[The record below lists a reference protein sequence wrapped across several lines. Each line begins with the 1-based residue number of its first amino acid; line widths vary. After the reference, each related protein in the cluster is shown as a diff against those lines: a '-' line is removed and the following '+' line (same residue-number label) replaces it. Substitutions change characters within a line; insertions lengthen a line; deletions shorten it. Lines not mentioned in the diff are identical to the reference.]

1 MSDFSIIG
9 NRTAMIDAAAKTTGA
24 GKYTD
29 DLSVP
34 GMLVGKILHSPY
46 PHARIRRID
55 TSRAEKCEG
64 VVAVVV
70 GQDAPNPYGI
80 LPVGHDEYA
89 LALDKVRYVGDNV
102 ACVVAVSESIAE
114 TALELIDVEY
124 EVLPAYFDPEESMKA
139 VTDLIHDSKPGNLEK
154 DYHHVFGDP
163 DQGFAG
169 ADQIAEAR
177 FIANEVTHAAMEPH
191 STLASF
197 EIDPHTGKPGRLTV
211 WSSTQVPYYL
221 QHKLSLVL
229 EMPMAQIRVIK
240 PLVGGGF
247 GGKSEVIPLE
257 IIAAIAA
264 RKAQAAVK
272 ITYTREEV
280 FWAHR
285 GRPRTIID
293 LKTGVKKD
301 GRITAV
307 KARVVQDGGAYCSY
321 GVVTILYSGALLG
334 ALYDIPNIQY
344 DGYRVLTNK
353 PACGAM
359 RGHGTVNVRFAFES
373 QLDELA
379 LAIGMDPAEIRQR
392 NLLQPP
398 CITVNGLRVQSY
410 GLPECIEKTVDRS
423 GWKQRKGK
431 LPRGRGLGI
440 ACSHYVSGAA
450 NSIIR
455 SDMPHST
462 VNIKIDRDGGVV
474 VYTGASEIGQGSD
487 TMTAQIAAEVLGCSL
502 PRVRVIAADTDLTPI
517 DIGSYSSRVTF
528 MAGNATL
535 RAASEVKRLIAAAAA
550 KKMGCAAEDLI
561 FRNDQV
567 LRKNA
572 AASVGELADKSVR
585 TTQDE
590 ASVSG
595 RVEGQILRGSLQ
607 QKRKEEGPKEKM
619 SFEEAVVAAIDFHGG
634 LTGTGSYAPPQE
646 ARGGKHKGA
655 GVGPSPAYS
664 YSAQVA
670 EVSVDEETGEVVVHK
685 VWAAHDCG
693 RALNP
698 VSVEG
703 QIIGSVWMGM
713 GQALTEEMVWKDGM
727 LMNPG
732 LLEYRSPSSVESPEV
747 EPIIVESVDPEGPFG
762 AKECSEGSLA
772 ATIPAIANAIYDAV
786 GVRLRES
793 PFTPERVLSALRAK
807 RNARALNLTKVLT
820 RLLRHASANTAD
832 RCASKVRARNATRSI
847 HRGEKCRPP
856 RAVPIEPYKV
866 QTAPAQNCRR
876 RNRVSRGTFDA
887 CRAWQLARAGSNSHP
902 NHCRRHRFNSI
913 DAAETIRAGARSRSA
928 RNRSAARHPAAA
940 RRRRRNR
947 GPHHAPRHRAL
958 RLSAP
963 ALCGP
968 HRSSGDRG
976 IARTAEHGHHR
987 R

>member
-1 MSDFSIIG
+1 MPNDHRPTASDFSIIG
-9 NRTAMIDAAAKTTGA
+9 KPIAMVDAAGKTTGS

-34 GMLVGKILHSPY
+34 GMLYGKILHSPH
-46 PHARIRRID
+46 PHARIKSID
-55 TSRAEKCEG
+55 TTRACQLDG
-64 VVAVVV
+64 VIAVVT
-70 GQDAPNPYGI
+70 GKDAPNPFGI
-80 LPVGHDEYA
+80 LPVGHDEHA

-102 ACVVAVSESIAE
+102 ACVAAVSEAIAE
-114 TALELIDVEY
+114 QALELIDVDY
-124 EVLPAYFDPEESMKA
+124 ELLPAYFDPEDSMKA
-139 VTDLIHDSKPGNLEK
+139 EKDLIHDNKRHNLEK

-163 DQGFAG
+163 DQAFAE
-169 ADQIAEAR
+169 ADYIAEGR
-177 FIANEVTHAAMEPH
+177 FLANEVTHAAMEPH

-197 EIDPHTGKPGRLTV
+197 ELDPYTGNLGRLTV

-229 EMPMAQIRVIK
+229 EMPMQQIRVIK

-247 GGKSEVIPLE
+247 GGKSEVIPIE
-257 IIAAIAA
+257 IIAGIAA
-264 RKAQAAVK
+264 RAARKPVK

-285 GRPRTIID
+285 GRPRTIVD
-293 LKTGVKKD
+293 LKTAVKND

-307 KARVVQDGGAYCSY
+307 KARVVQDGGGYCSY

-373 QLDELA
+373 QLDEIAGKLE
-379 LAIGMDPAEIRQR
+379 IDPAEIRRR
-392 NLLQPP
+392 NLLKPP
-398 CITVNGLRVQSY
+398 CITINGLRVQSY
-410 GLPECIEKTVDRS
+410 GLPECIDQVVTRS
-423 GWKQRKGK
+423 RWNERKGK
-431 LPRGRGLGI
+431 LPKSRGLGI

-474 VYTGASEIGQGSD
+474 VYTGASDIGQGSD
-487 TMTAQIAAEVLGCSL
+487 TMVAQVAAETLGCTL
-502 PRVRVIAADTDLTPI
+502 ARVRVIAADTDLTPI

-528 MAGNATL
+528 MNGNATL
-535 RAASEVKRLIAAAAA
+535 RAAEAVKKQIAAAAA
-550 KKMGCAAEDLI
+550 KKMKCAPEEVVFRDDRVDRKGSCGDGSLTRPGEAEPRSATD
-561 FRNDQV
+561 
-567 LRKNA
+567 
-572 AASVGELADKSVR
+572 SVPTVA
-585 TTQDE
+585 
-590 ASVSG
+590 G

-607 QKRKEEGPKEKM
+607 QKREDEGPKDFL
-619 SFEEAVVAAIDFHGG
+619 SFEEAVVAAIDFHGA
-634 LTGTGSYAPPQE
+634 LSGTGSYAPPPE
-646 ARGGKHKGA
+646 ARGGKHKGG

-670 EVSVDEETGEVVVHK
+670 EVTVDEDTGEVTVHK

-703 QIIGSVWMGM
+703 QVIGSVWMGM
-713 GQALTEEMVWKDGM
+713 GQALTEEMIWKDGL

-732 LLEYRSPSSVESPEV
+732 LLEYRSPSAAESPEI
-747 EPIIVESVDPEGPFG
+747 EPIIVESIDPEGPFG
-762 AKECSEGSLA
+762 AKEASEGSLA

-786 GVRLRES
+786 GIRLHES

-807 RNARALNLTKVLT
+807 KRAKVLNLTEGV
-820 RLLRHASANTAD
+820 D
-832 RCASKVRARNATRSI
+832 
-847 HRGEKCRPP
+847 P
-856 RAVPIEPYKV
+856 
-866 QTAPAQNCRR
+866 TAP
-876 RNRVSRGTFDA
+876 T
-887 CRAWQLARAGSNSHP
+887 
-902 NHCRRHRFNSI
+902 RF
-913 DAAETIRAGARSRSA
+913 R
-928 RNRSAARHPAAA
+928 
-940 RRRRRNR
+940 
-947 GPHHAPRHRAL
+947 
-958 RLSAP
+958 
-963 ALCGP
+963 
-968 HRSSGDRG
+968 
-976 IARTAEHGHHR
+976 EHGGSTCFKGKGPERHEFDPAR
-987 R
+987 QPAQPGGAD

>member
-1 MSDFSIIG
+1 MNDFSIIG
-9 NRTAMIDAAAKTTGA
+9 KPTAMVDAAEKTTGS

-29 DLSVP
+29 DLSLP
-34 GMLVGKILHSPY
+34 GMLYGKILHSPY
-46 PHARIRRID
+46 PHARIKKID
-55 TSRAEKCEG
+55 TSRAEKLDG
-64 VVAVVV
+64 VVAVVT
-70 GQDAPNPYGI
+70 GKDAPTPFGI
-80 LPVGHDEYA
+80 LPVGHDEHA

-102 ACVVAVSESIAE
+102 ACVAAISEAIAE
-114 TALELIDVEY
+114 KALELIDVEY
-124 EVLPAYFDPEESMKA
+124 EVLPAYFDPEQSMKA
-139 VTDLIHDSKPGNLEK
+139 ETDLIHDNKPHNLEK

-163 DQGFAG
+163 DQALSE
-169 ADQIAEAR
+169 ADCVLEGR

-197 EIDPHTGKPGRLTV
+197 EIDPHTGNPGRLII

-247 GGKSEVIPLE
+247 GGKSEVIPIEL
-257 IIAAIAA
+257 IAAIAA
-264 RKAQAAVK
+264 RAAKAPVK

-280 FWAHR
+280 FLAHR
-285 GRPRTIID
+285 GRPRTIVD

-301 GRITAV
+301 GSIVAV
-307 KARVVQDGGAYCSY
+307 KARVIQDGGAYCSY

-334 ALYDIPNIQY
+334 ALYDIPNISY

-379 LAIGMDPAEIRQR
+379 AKIGMDPAEIRRR

-410 GLPECIEKTVDRS
+410 GLPECIDKVIDASRWSER
-423 GWKQRKGK
+423 RGK
-431 LPRGRGLGI
+431 LQKGRGLGV

-474 VYTGASEIGQGSD
+474 VYTGASDIGQGSD
-487 TMTAQIAAEVLGCSL
+487 TMVAQIAAETLGCSL
-502 PRVRVIAADTDLTPI
+502 GRIRVVAADTDLTPI

-528 MAGNATL
+528 MNGNATL
-535 RAASEVKRLIAAAAA
+535 RAAQDVKKQIASAAAR
-550 KKMGCAAEDLI
+550 KMNCTPEDLI
-561 FRNDQV
+561 FRDDKVVPRSDSVPVVQS
-567 LRKNA
+567 A
-572 AASVGELADKSVR
+572 APSA
-585 TTQDE
+585 T
-590 ASVSG
+590 VSG

-607 QKRKEEGPKEKM
+607 QKRKDEGPKDRM
-619 SFEEAVVAAIDFHGG
+619 SFEEAVVAAIDFHGA
-634 LTGTGSYAPPQE
+634 LSGTGSYAPPQD

-670 EVSVDEETGEVVVHK
+670 EVSVDEDTGEVTVHK
-685 VWAAHDCG
+685 VWASHDCG

-713 GQALTEEMVWKDGM
+713 GQALQEEMVWKDGM

-732 LLEYRSPSSVESPEV
+732 LLEYRSPSSTESPEI
-747 EPIIVESVDPEGPFG
+747 EPFIVESIDPEGPFG
-762 AKECSEGSLA
+762 AKEASEGSLA
-772 ATIPAIANAIYDAV
+772 ATIPAISNAIYDAV
-786 GVRLRES
+786 GIRLHES
-793 PFTPERVLSALRAK
+793 PFTPERVLAALRAK
-807 RNARALNLTKVLT
+807 KRAKAINLTEGV
-820 RLLRHASANTAD
+820 D
-832 RCASKVRARNATRSI
+832 
-847 HRGEKCRPP
+847 P
-856 RAVPIEPYKV
+856 
-866 QTAPAQNCRR
+866 TAPT
-876 RNRVSRGTFDA
+876 TF
-887 CRAWQLARAGSNSHP
+887 REHGGSLWFKGKGP
-902 NHCRRHRFNSI
+902 
-913 DAAETIRAGARSRSA
+913 D
-928 RNRSAARHPAAA
+928 RHPLDPSRREVPAAGGA
-940 RRRRRNR
+940 
-947 GPHHAPRHRAL
+947 
-958 RLSAP
+958 
-963 ALCGP
+963 
-968 HRSSGDRG
+968 D
-976 IARTAEHGHHR
+976 
-987 R
+987 

>member
-1 MSDFSIIG
+1 MSSDFSIIG
-9 NRTAMIDAAAKTTGA
+9 KPIAMVDAAGKTTGS
-24 GKYTD
+24 GKYAD
-29 DLSVP
+29 DLSAP
-34 GMLVGKILHSPY
+34 GMLIGKILHSPY
-46 PHARIRRID
+46 PHARIKSID
-55 TSRAEKCEG
+55 TTRAEKLEG
-64 VVAVVV
+64 VIAVAT
-70 GQDAPNPYGI
+70 GKDAPNPYGI
-80 LPVGHDEYA
+80 LPVGHDEHA
-89 LALDKVRYVGDNV
+89 LATDKVRYVGDNV
-102 ACVVAVSESIAE
+102 ACVAAIDEATAE
-114 TALELIDVEY
+114 KALELIDVEY
-124 EVLPAYFDPEESMKA
+124 EVLPAYFDPEDSMKA
-139 VTDLIHDSKPGNLEK
+139 ETDLIHDNKPHNIEK

-163 DQGFAG
+163 EKGFAE

-191 STLASF
+191 CTLAAF
-197 EIDPHTGKPGRLTV
+197 EIDPQTGNPGRLIV
-211 WSSTQVPYYL
+211 QSSTQVPYYL

-229 EMPMAQIRVIK
+229 EMPMSQIRVIK

-257 IIAAIAA
+257 IIAAVAA
-264 RKAQAAVK
+264 RKAKAPVK

-285 GRPRTIID
+285 GRPRTIVD
-293 LKTGVKKD
+293 LKTGIKKD

-307 KARVVQDGGAYCSY
+307 KARVVQDGGGYCSY

-353 PACGAM
+353 PVCGAM

-379 LAIGMDPAEIRQR
+379 AKIGMDPAEVREI
-392 NLLQPP
+392 NLLTPP

-410 GLPECIEKTVDRS
+410 GLPECIEKVVDRS
-423 GWKQRKGK
+423 GWKERKGK
-431 LPRGRGLGI
+431 LPKGRGLGI

-474 VYTGASEIGQGSD
+474 VYTGASDIGQGSD
-487 TMTAQIAAEVLGCSL
+487 TMVAQIAAETLGCSL
-502 PRVRVIAADTDLTPI
+502 GRVKVVAADTDLTPI

-528 MAGNATL
+528 MNGNATL
-535 RAASEVKRLIAAAAA
+535 KAAQDVKKQIASAAAR
-550 KKMGCAAEDLI
+550 KMDCPPEELV
-561 FRNDQV
+561 FRNDRV
-567 LRKNA
+567 NRNGSCGDGRLARPGGAELRSDSA
-572 AASVGELADKSVR
+572 
-585 TTQDE
+585 QP
-590 ASVSG
+590 SVSG

-607 QKRKEEGPKEKM
+607 QKRKDEGPKDSL
-619 SFEEAVVAAIDFHGG
+619 SFEEAVVAAIDFHGA
-634 LTGTGSYAPPQE
+634 LSGTGSYAPPLE

-670 EVSVDEETGEVVVHK
+670 EVSVDEETGEVTVHK
-685 VWAAHDCG
+685 VWASHDCG

-727 LMNPG
+727 LMNAG

-747 EPIIVESVDPEGPFG
+747 EAIIVESIDPEGPFG

-786 GVRLRES
+786 GVRLHES
-793 PFTPERVLSALRAK
+793 PFTPERVLAA
-807 RNARALNLTKVLT
+807 
-820 RLLRHASANTAD
+820 
-832 RCASKVRARNATRSI
+832 VRARKNAKPINLTEGVDPTSPARFREHGGSLWY
-847 HRGEKCRPP
+847 RGKGPERHPHDP
-856 RAVPIEPYKV
+856 S
-866 QTAPAQNCRR
+866 RR
-876 RNRVSRGTFDA
+876 EA
-887 CRAWQLARAGSNSHP
+887 
-902 NHCRRHRFNSI
+902 
-913 DAAETIRAGARSRSA
+913 
-928 RNRSAARHPAAA
+928 PAAA
-940 RRRRRNR
+940 
-947 GPHHAPRHRAL
+947 G
-958 RLSAP
+958 
-963 ALCGP
+963 
-968 HRSSGDRG
+968 GDD
-976 IARTAEHGHHR
+976 
-987 R
+987 

>member
-1 MSDFSIIG
+1 MNSKFSIIG
-9 NRTAMIDAAAKTTGA
+9 KPTAMVDAAEKTTGS

-46 PHARIRRID
+46 PHARIKAID
-55 TSRAEKCEG
+55 TNKAEKLDG
-64 VVAVVV
+64 VVAVAV
-70 GQDAPNPYGI
+70 GQDAPKTYGI
-80 LPVGHDEYA
+80 LPVGHDEYP

-102 ACVVAVSESIAE
+102 ACVVATSEAIAE
-114 TALELIDVEY
+114 RALELIDVDY
-124 EVLPAYFDPEESMKA
+124 EVLPGYFDPEESMKA
-139 VTDLIHDSKPGNLEK
+139 KSDLIHDHKLNNIEK

-163 DQGFAG
+163 ERGLAE
-169 ADQIAEAR
+169 ADQVAEAR
-177 FIANEVTHAAMEPH
+177 FISNEVTHAAMEPH

-229 EMPMAQIRVIK
+229 EMPMQQIRVIK

-264 RKAQAAVK
+264 RKAKAPVK

-334 ALYDIPNIQY
+334 ALYDIPNIQF

-379 LAIGMDPAEIRQR
+379 SAIGMDPAEIRRR
-392 NLLQPP
+392 NLLHSP

-410 GLPECIEKTVDRS
+410 GLPECIEKTVERS
-423 GWKQRKGK
+423 GWKERKGK
-431 LPRGRGLGI
+431 LAKGRGLGI

-487 TMTAQIAAEVLGCSL
+487 TMTAQIAAETLGCSL
-502 PRVRVIAADTDLTPI
+502 SRIRVVAADTDLTPI

-535 RAASEVKRLIAAAAA
+535 RAAGEVKKLIAAAAA
-550 KKMGCAAEDLI
+550 KTMACDPADVVFRDDLLTQTVCVGTDAVVRPAE
-561 FRNDQV
+561 QGS
-567 LRKNA
+567 A
-572 AASVGELADKSVR
+572 
-585 TTQDE
+585 

-607 QKRKEEGPKEKM
+607 QKRKEEGPKE
-619 SFEEAVVAAIDFHGG
+619 STTFEEAVVTAIDFHGA
-634 LTGTGSYAPPQE
+634 LTGTGSYAPPAE

-670 EVSVDEETGEVVVHK
+670 EVSVDEETGEVTVHK

-786 GVRLRES
+786 GVRLHES
-793 PFTPERVLSALRAK
+793 PFTPERVLAALRAK
-807 RNARALNLTKVLT
+807 KLAKTLNLTEGI
-820 RLLRHASANTAD
+820 D
-832 RCASKVRARNATRSI
+832 
-847 HRGEKCRPP
+847 P
-856 RAVPIEPYKV
+856 
-866 QTAPAQNCRR
+866 TAP
-876 RNRVSRGTFDA
+876 SRFREHG
-887 CRAWQLARAGSNSHP
+887 GSLWFKGKGP
-902 NHCRRHRFNSI
+902 
-913 DAAETIRAGARSRSA
+913 E
-928 RNRSAARHPAAA
+928 RHPLDPSRQAD
-940 RRRRRNR
+940 
-947 GPHHAPRHRAL
+947 
-958 RLSAP
+958 AP
-963 ALCGP
+963 AG
-968 HRSSGDRG
+968 GAD
-976 IARTAEHGHHR
+976 
-987 R
+987 

>member
-9 NRTAMIDAAAKTTGA
+9 KPIPMVDAAGKTTGA

-34 GMLVGKILHSPY
+34 GMLIGKILHSPH
-46 PHARIRRID
+46 PHARIKRID
-55 TSRAEKCEG
+55 TSRAEKLDG

-70 GQDAPNPYGI
+70 GTDAPNPYGI
-80 LPVGHDEYA
+80 LPVGHDEHA
-89 LALDKVRYVGDNV
+89 LAIDKVRYVGDNV
-102 ACVVAVSESIAE
+102 ACVAAE
-114 TALELIDVEY
+114 DEATGECALDLIDVEY
-124 EVLPAYFDPEESMKA
+124 ELLPAYFDPEESMRA
-139 VTDLIHDSKPGNLEK
+139 EHDFIHENKPHNLEK

-163 DQGFAG
+163 VQGFAH
-169 ADQIAEAR
+169 ADCVLEAR
-177 FIANEVTHAAMEPH
+177 YLANEVTHAAMEPH

-197 EIDPHTGKPGRLTV
+197 ELDSQTGNLGRLTV

-229 EMPMAQIRVIK
+229 DMPMSQIRVIK

-257 IIAAIAA
+257 IIAAAAA
-264 RKAQAAVK
+264 RKAKRPVK

-293 LKTGVKKD
+293 LKTGAKKD
-301 GRITAV
+301 GSITAV

-373 QLDELA
+373 QLDEIATKLN
-379 LAIGMDPAEIRQR
+379 IDPAEIRRR

-398 CITVNGLRVQSY
+398 CVTVNGLRVQSY
-410 GLPECIEKTVDRS
+410 GLPECIDKVVERS
-423 GWKQRKGK
+423 GWNVRKGK
-431 LPRGRGLGI
+431 FSKGRGLGI

-487 TMTAQIAAEVLGCSL
+487 TMTAQVAAEVLGCSL
-502 PRVRVIAADTDLTPI
+502 SRVKVVAADTDLTPI

-535 RAASEVKRLIAAAAA
+535 RAAQEVKKQIASAAA
-550 KKMGCAAEDLI
+550 KKMRCNPEELD
-561 FRNDQV
+561 FRNDV
-567 LRKNA
+567 ISRN
-572 AASVGELADKSVR
+572 G
-585 TTQDE
+585 E
-590 ASVSG
+590 ASQNPRPVAESARRVGHPDERVGPGALAHPAEHSSATVSG

-607 QKRKEEGPKEKM
+607 QKRKEDAAPKTSM
-619 SFEEAVVAAIDFHGG
+619 SFEEAVVAAIDFHGA
-634 LTGTGSYAPPQE
+634 LTGTGSYAPPPE
-646 ARGGKHKGA
+646 ARGGKHKGG

-670 EVSVDEETGEVVVHK
+670 EVSVDEETGEVTVHK

-698 VSVEG
+698 VAVEG
-703 QIIGSVWMGM
+703 QVIGSVWMGM
-713 GQALTEEMVWKDGM
+713 GQALTEEMIWKDGL

-732 LLEYRSPSSVESPEV
+732 LLEYRSPSSIESPDVEAILVES
-747 EPIIVESVDPEGPFG
+747 IDPEGPFG
-762 AKECSEGSLA
+762 AKECSEGALA
-772 ATIPAIANAIYDAV
+772 ATPPAIANAIYDAV
-786 GVRLRES
+786 GIRLHEC
-793 PFTPERVLSALRAK
+793 PFTPERVLAALRAK
-807 RNARALNLTKVLT
+807 KNAKPLNLTEGVDPT
-820 RLLRHASANTAD
+820 DPVRLR
-832 RCASKVRARNATRSI
+832 
-847 HRGEKCRPP
+847 
-856 RAVPIEPYKV
+856 
-866 QTAPAQNCRR
+866 
-876 RNRVSRGTFDA
+876 
-887 CRAWQLARAGSNSHP
+887 
-902 NHCRRHRFNSI
+902 
-913 DAAETIRAGARSRSA
+913 
-928 RNRSAARHPAAA
+928 
-940 RRRRRNR
+940 
-947 GPHHAPRHRAL
+947 
-958 RLSAP
+958 
-963 ALCGP
+963 
-968 HRSSGDRG
+968 
-976 IARTAEHGHHR
+976 EHGGALWFKGKGPERHELDPAR
-987 R
+987 LRS

>member
-1 MSDFSIIG
+1 MSGDFSIIG
-9 NRTAMIDAAAKTTGA
+9 RPTAMIDAAEKTTGV

-34 GMLVGKILHSPY
+34 GMLTGKILHSPY
-46 PHARIRRID
+46 PHALIKSID
-55 TSRAEKCEG
+55 TSRAENCDG

-70 GQDAPNPYGI
+70 GKDAPNPYGI

-114 TALELIDVEY
+114 NALESIAVEY
-124 EVLPAYFDPEESMKA
+124 ELLPAYFDPEESMRA
-139 VTDLIHDSKPGNLEK
+139 QTNLIHGSKPGNLEK
-154 DYHHVFGDP
+154 DYHHIFGNP
-163 DQGFAG
+163 DQGFAQ

-197 EIDPHTGKPGRLTV
+197 ELDPHTGKPGRLTV

-229 EMPMAQIRVIK
+229 EMPMSQIRVIK

-247 GGKSEVIPLE
+247 GGKSEVIPIE

-264 RKAQAAVK
+264 RKAQAPVK

-293 LKTGVKKD
+293 LKTGVKTD

-379 LAIGMDPAEIRQR
+379 TKIGMDAAEIRQR
-392 NLLQPP
+392 NLLRPP

-410 GLPECIEKTVDRS
+410 GLPECIEKTVERS

-431 LPRGRGLGI
+431 MPKGRGLGI

-487 TMTAQIAAEVLGCSL
+487 TMTAQVAAEVLGCSL

-535 RAASEVKRLIAAAAA
+535 RAAREVKKLIAAAAA
-550 KKMGCAAEDLI
+550 QKMRCGADDLI
-561 FRNDQV
+561 FRDDLV
-567 LRKNA
+567 FKKGSRDTTVKKD
-572 AASVGELADKSVR
+572 LADEVDV
-585 TTQDE
+585 TQAG

-595 RVEGQILRGSLQ
+595 RVEGQILRRSLQ
-607 QKRKEEGPKEKM
+607 QKRNEEGPKDWM
-619 SFEEAVVAAIDFHGG
+619 TFEEAVVAAIDFHGA

-670 EVSVDEETGEVVVHK
+670 EVSVDEETGEVTVHK

-747 EPIIVESVDPEGPFG
+747 EPIIVESIDPEGPFG

-786 GVRLRES
+786 GVRLHES
-793 PFTPERVLSALRAK
+793 PFTPERVLAAVRAK
-807 RNARALNLTKVLT
+807 NQAKALNLTQGVDPTSPQRFREHGGSLCFKGKGPQ
-820 RLLRHASANTAD
+820 RHALDPARQEAPSVRGGAD
-832 RCASKVRARNATRSI
+832 
-847 HRGEKCRPP
+847 
-856 RAVPIEPYKV
+856 
-866 QTAPAQNCRR
+866 
-876 RNRVSRGTFDA
+876 
-887 CRAWQLARAGSNSHP
+887 
-902 NHCRRHRFNSI
+902 
-913 DAAETIRAGARSRSA
+913 
-928 RNRSAARHPAAA
+928 
-940 RRRRRNR
+940 
-947 GPHHAPRHRAL
+947 
-958 RLSAP
+958 
-963 ALCGP
+963 
-968 HRSSGDRG
+968 
-976 IARTAEHGHHR
+976 
-987 R
+987 

>member
-1 MSDFSIIG
+1 MNNFSIIG
-9 NRTAMIDAAAKTTGA
+9 KPTAMVDAAEKTTGA

-46 PHARIRRID
+46 PHARIVSID
-55 TSRAEKCEG
+55 TTRAEQLDG
-64 VVAVVV
+64 VVAVVI
-70 GQDAPNPYGI
+70 GKDAPTPYGI
-80 LPVGHDEYA
+80 LPVGHDEHA
-89 LALDKVRYVGDNV
+89 LAIDKVRYVGDNV
-102 ACVVAVSESIAE
+102 ACVVAVSEAIAE
-114 TALELIDVEY
+114 KALELIDVKY
-124 EVLPAYFDPEESMKA
+124 EVLPAYFDPEESMRA
-139 VTDLIHDSKPGNLEK
+139 QTDLIHDNKPGNVEK
-154 DYHHVFGDP
+154 DYHHAFGDP
-163 DQGFAG
+163 DKGFAE
-169 ADQIAEAR
+169 ADHIAEAR

-197 EIDPHTGKPGRLTV
+197 ELDPHTGKMGRLTV

-229 EMPMAQIRVIK
+229 EMPMQQIRVIK

-257 IIAAIAA
+257 IIAAVAA
-264 RKAQAAVK
+264 RKAQAPVK

-293 LKTGVKKD
+293 LKTGITND

-334 ALYDIPNIQY
+334 ALYDIPHIQY

-379 LAIGMDPAEIRQR
+379 EKIGMDSAEIRQR
-392 NLLQPP
+392 NLLKPP

-410 GLPECIEKTVDRS
+410 GLPECIEKTVERS

-431 LPRGRGLGI
+431 LPKGRGLGI

-502 PRVRVIAADTDLTPI
+502 SRVRIIAADTDLTPI

-535 RAASEVKRLIAAAAA
+535 RAADDVKKRIAAAAA
-550 KKMGCAAEDLI
+550 TKMNCAADEI
-561 FRNDQV
+561 VFRDDV
-567 LRKNA
+567 VFKKGSPAPAGKKDRIEEA
-572 AASVGELADKSVR
+572 EV
-585 TTQDE
+585 TQAG

-607 QKRKEEGPKEKM
+607 QKRKEEGPKEWM
-619 SFEEAVVAAIDFHGG
+619 TFEEAVVAAIDFHGA
-634 LTGTGSYAPPQE
+634 LTGTGSYAPPPE
-646 ARGGKHKGA
+646 ARGGRHKGG

-670 EVSVDEETGEVVVHK
+670 EVSVDEETGEVTVHK

-713 GQALTEEMVWKDGM
+713 GQALTEEMVWKHGM
-727 LMNPG
+727 LMNAG
-732 LLEYRSPSSVESPEV
+732 MLEYRSPSSAESPDI
-747 EPIIVESVDPEGPFG
+747 EPIIVESIDPEGPFG

-772 ATIPAIANAIYDAV
+772 ATIPAISNAIFDAV
-786 GVRLRES
+786 GVRLHES
-793 PFTPERVLSALRAK
+793 PFTPERVLAALRTK
-807 RNARALNLTKVLT
+807 KNKKALNLTEGIDPTSPARFREHGGSLCFKGKGPE
-820 RLLRHASANTAD
+820 RHALD
-832 RCASKVRARNATRSI
+832 PARR
-847 HRGEKCRPP
+847 
-856 RAVPIEPYKV
+856 
-866 QTAPAQNCRR
+866 
-876 RNRVSRGTFDA
+876 
-887 CRAWQLARAGSNSHP
+887 
-902 NHCRRHRFNSI
+902 
-913 DAAETIRAGARSRSA
+913 ET
-928 RNRSAARHPAAA
+928 PAAVGGA
-940 RRRRRNR
+940 
-947 GPHHAPRHRAL
+947 
-958 RLSAP
+958 
-963 ALCGP
+963 
-968 HRSSGDRG
+968 D
-976 IARTAEHGHHR
+976 
-987 R
+987 

>member
-1 MSDFSIIG
+1 MTNNFSIIG
-9 NRTAMIDAAAKTTGA
+9 KRMAMVDAPGKTTGT

-29 DLSVP
+29 DLSLP
-34 GMLVGKILHSPY
+34 GMLIGKILHSPY
-46 PHARIRRID
+46 PHARIKRID
-55 TSRAEKCEG
+55 TSRAEKLDG
-64 VVAVVV
+64 VIAVAT
-70 GQDAPNPYGI
+70 GKDAPNTYGI
-80 LPVGHDEYA
+80 LPVGHDEHA
-89 LALDKVRYVGDNV
+89 LAVDKVRYVGDNV
-102 ACVVAVSESIAE
+102 ACVAAVDEATAE
-114 TALELIDVEY
+114 KALELIDVEY
-124 EVLPAYFDPEESMKA
+124 EVLPAYFDPEEAMKA
-139 VTDLIHDSKPGNLEK
+139 ETDLIHDNKPHNVEK

-163 DQGFAG
+163 EKGFAE
-169 ADQIAEAR
+169 AHHVAEAR

-191 STLASF
+191 STLAAF
-197 EIDPHTGKPGRLTV
+197 EIDSQTGKPGRLTV

-229 EMPMAQIRVIK
+229 EMPMSQIRVIK

-257 IIAAIAA
+257 IIAAVAA
-264 RKAQAAVK
+264 RKAKAPVK

-293 LKTGVKKD
+293 LKTGVKDD

-334 ALYDIPNIQY
+334 ALYDIPDIHY

-379 LAIGMDPAEIRQR
+379 AKVGIDPAEIRGR

-398 CITVNGLRVQSY
+398 CVTINGLRVQSY
-410 GLPECIEKTVDRS
+410 GLPECIERVVERS

-474 VYTGASEIGQGSD
+474 VYTGAAEIGQGSD
-487 TMTAQIAAEVLGCSL
+487 TMTAQIAAETLGCALS
-502 PRVRVIAADTDLTPI
+502 RVKVVAADTDLTPI

-535 RAASEVKRLIAAAAA
+535 RAAEEVKKQIASAAAH
-550 KKMGCAAEDLI
+550 KMNCAPEDLI
-561 FRNDQV
+561 FRDDIVSKRDN
-567 LRKNA
+567 
-572 AASVGELADKSVR
+572 VGAGVPPAQAPGEDERGRSSLHRPAG
-585 TTQDE
+585 E
-590 ASVSG
+590 ASVSD

-607 QKRKEEGPKEKM
+607 QKRNEEGPKDFVT
-619 SFEEAVVAAIDFHGG
+619 FEEAVVAAIDFHGA
-634 LTGTGSYAPPQE
+634 LTGTGSYAPPAE
-646 ARGGKHKGA
+646 ARGGKYKGA

-670 EVSVDEETGEVVVHK
+670 EVTVDEDTGEVTVHK

-713 GQALTEEMVWKDGM
+713 GQALTEEMVWKDGL

-747 EPIIVESVDPEGPFG
+747 EPIIVESIDPEGPFG

-786 GVRLRES
+786 GIRLREA
-793 PFTPERVLSALRAK
+793 PFTPERVLAALRAK
-807 RNARALNLTKVLT
+807 RNAKLLDLTEGIDPTAPERFREHGGSLWFKGKGPE
-820 RLLRHASANTAD
+820 RHALD
-832 RCASKVRARNATRSI
+832 
-847 HRGEKCRPP
+847 P
-856 RAVPIEPYKV
+856 
-866 QTAPAQNCRR
+866 
-876 RNRVSRGTFDA
+876 A
-887 CRAWQLARAGSNSHP
+887 CRSSYENPAGH
-902 NHCRRHRFNSI
+902 
-913 DAAETIRAGARSRSA
+913 T
-928 RNRSAARHPAAA
+928 
-940 RRRRRNR
+940 
-947 GPHHAPRHRAL
+947 
-958 RLSAP
+958 
-963 ALCGP
+963 
-968 HRSSGDRG
+968 
-976 IARTAEHGHHR
+976 
-987 R
+987 

>member
-1 MSDFSIIG
+1 MPNDQRPTTHDYSIIG
-9 NRTAMIDAAAKTTGA
+9 KSIAMIDAAGKTTGS

-29 DLSVP
+29 DLSLP
-34 GMLVGKILHSPY
+34 GMLYGKILHSPH
-46 PHARIRRID
+46 PHARIKSID
-55 TSRAEKCEG
+55 ASRAERLDG
-64 VVAVVV
+64 VIAVVT
-70 GQDAPNPYGI
+70 GKDAPNPFGI
-80 LPVGHDEYA
+80 LPVGHDEHA

-102 ACVVAVSESIAE
+102 ACVAAVSEAIAE
-114 TALELIDVEY
+114 KALELIAVDY
-124 EVLPAYFDPEESMKA
+124 ELLPAYFDPEESMKA
-139 VTDLIHDSKPGNLEK
+139 ETNLIHNNKPNNVEK

-163 DQGFAG
+163 DKAF
-169 ADQIAEAR
+169 AEADYVAEGR
-177 FIANEVTHAAMEPH
+177 FLANEVTHAAMEPH

-197 EIDPHTGKPGRLTV
+197 ELDPHTGKFGRLTV

-229 EMPMAQIRVIK
+229 EMPMSQIRVIK

-247 GGKSEVIPLE
+247 GGKSEVIPIE
-257 IIAAIAA
+257 IIAGIAA
-264 RKAQAAVK
+264 RAAQKPVK
-272 ITYTREEV
+272 ITYSREEV

-285 GRPRTIID
+285 GRPRTIVD
-293 LKTGVKKD
+293 LKTAVKND

-373 QLDELA
+373 QLDEIAAKLN
-379 LAIGMDPAEIRQR
+379 LDPAEIRR
-392 NLLQPP
+392 ANLLKPP
-398 CITVNGLRVQSY
+398 CITINGLRVQSY
-410 GLPECIEKTVDRS
+410 GLPECIDQVVTRS
-423 GWKQRKGK
+423 RWNERKGK

-474 VYTGASEIGQGSD
+474 VYTGASDIGQGSD
-487 TMTAQIAAEVLGCSL
+487 TMVAQVAAETLGCVLS
-502 PRVRVIAADTDLTPI
+502 RVKVIAADTDLTPI

-528 MAGNATL
+528 MNGNATM
-535 RAASEVKRLIAAAAA
+535 RAAEEVKKQIAAAAA
-550 KKMGCAAEDLI
+550 KKMNCAAEDVVFKDDRLE
-561 FRNDQV
+561 RQDLCGDGRLARPGGAE
-567 LRKNA
+567 LRSESA
-572 AASVGELADKSVR
+572 
-585 TTQDE
+585 T
-590 ASVSG
+590 VSG

-607 QKRKEEGPKEKM
+607 QKRKDESPKDSM
-619 SFEEAVVAAIDFHGG
+619 TFEEAVVAAIDFHGA
-634 LTGTGSYAPPQE
+634 LSGTGSYAPPLE
-646 ARGGKHKGA
+646 SRGGKHKGA

-670 EVSVDEETGEVVVHK
+670 EVSVDEDTGEVIVHK

-703 QIIGSVWMGM
+703 QVIGSVWMGM
-713 GQALTEEMVWKDGM
+713 GQALTEEMIWKDGL

-747 EPIIVESVDPEGPFG
+747 EAIIVESVDPEGPFG
-762 AKECSEGSLA
+762 AKEASEGSLA

-786 GVRLRES
+786 GIRLHES
-793 PFTPERVLSALRAK
+793 PFTPERVLAALRAK
-807 RNARALNLTKVLT
+807 RNAKPLNLTEGV
-820 RLLRHASANTAD
+820 D
-832 RCASKVRARNATRSI
+832 
-847 HRGEKCRPP
+847 P
-856 RAVPIEPYKV
+856 
-866 QTAPAQNCRR
+866 TAPTRFREHGGKLCFK
-876 RNRVSRGTFDA
+876 GK
-887 CRAWQLARAGSNSHP
+887 GP
-902 NHCRRHRFNSI
+902 ERHEN
-913 DAAETIRAGARSRSA
+913 DSA
-928 RNRSAARHPAAA
+928 RKRVQLEGA
-940 RRRRRNR
+940 
-947 GPHHAPRHRAL
+947 
-958 RLSAP
+958 
-963 ALCGP
+963 
-968 HRSSGDRG
+968 D
-976 IARTAEHGHHR
+976 
-987 R
+987 

>member
-1 MSDFSIIG
+1 MSGFSIIG
-9 NRTAMIDAAAKTTGA
+9 KPTAMIDAAEKTTGG

-29 DLSVP
+29 DLSLP

-46 PHARIRRID
+46 PHARIKHID
-55 TSRAEKCEG
+55 TTRAEKLNG
-64 VVAVVV
+64 VVAVVI
-70 GQDAPNPYGI
+70 GKDAPNPYGI
-80 LPVGHDEYA
+80 LPVGHDEHA

-102 ACVVAVSESIAE
+102 ACVVAISESVAE
-114 TALELIDVEY
+114 KALELVDEQY

-139 VTDLIHDSKPGNLEK
+139 QTDLIHDNKPGNLEK

-163 DQGFAG
+163 DKGFAE

-197 EIDPHTGKPGRLTV
+197 EIDPHSGKPGRLTV

-229 EMPMAQIRVIK
+229 ELPMAQIREIK

-257 IIAAIAA
+257 IIAAVAA
-264 RKAQAAVK
+264 RKAQAPVK

-293 LKTGVKKD
+293 LKTGVKND

-334 ALYDIPNIQY
+334 ALYDIPHIQY

-379 LAIGMDPAEIRQR
+379 TAIGMDPAEIRQR
-392 NLLQPP
+392 NLLKPP

-410 GLPECIEKTVDRS
+410 GLPECIEKTVERS
-423 GWKQRKGK
+423 GWRQRHGK
-431 LPRGRGLGI
+431 LPQGRGLGI

-487 TMTAQIAAEVLGCSL
+487 TMTAQVAAEILGCTLS
-502 PRVRVIAADTDLTPI
+502 RVRVIAADTDLTPI

-535 RAASEVKRLIAAAAA
+535 RAAEDVKKRIAAAAA
-550 KKMGCAAEDLI
+550 QKMNCAAGDLVFREDLV
-561 FRNDQV
+561 FRKGSIPPSRKKDQ
-567 LRKNA
+567 
-572 AASVGELADKSVR
+572 SEELEVTEAG
-585 TTQDE
+585 

-607 QKRKEEGPKEKM
+607 QKRKEEAPKDWM
-619 SFEEAVVAAIDFHGG
+619 TFEEAVVAAIDFHGA
-634 LTGTGSYAPPQE
+634 LTGTGSYAPPPE
-646 ARGGKHKGA
+646 ARGGKHKGG

-670 EVSVDEETGEVVVHK
+670 EVSVDEETGEVTVHK

-727 LMNPG
+727 LMNAG
-732 LLEYRSPSSVESPEV
+732 MLEYRSPSSVESPEV
-747 EPIIVESVDPEGPFG
+747 EPIIVESIDPEGPFG

-772 ATIPAIANAIYDAV
+772 ATIPAISNAIYDAV
-786 GVRLRES
+786 GVRLHES
-793 PFTPERVLSALRAK
+793 PFTPERVLAALRAK
-807 RNARALNLTKVLT
+807 RQDKVLNLTEGV
-820 RLLRHASANTAD
+820 D
-832 RCASKVRARNATRSI
+832 
-847 HRGEKCRPP
+847 P
-856 RAVPIEPYKV
+856 
-866 QTAPAQNCRR
+866 TAPARFREHGGALCFKDK
-876 RNRVSRGTFDA
+876 G
-887 CRAWQLARAGSNSHP
+887 P
-902 NHCRRHRFNSI
+902 RRHAL
-913 DAAETIRAGARSRSA
+913 D
-928 RNRSAARHPAAA
+928 P
-940 RRRRRNR
+940 
-947 GPHHAPRHRAL
+947 APREV
-958 RLSAP
+958 P
-963 ALCGP
+963 AVTG
-968 HRSSGDRG
+968 GAD
-976 IARTAEHGHHR
+976 
-987 R
+987 

>member
-1 MSDFSIIG
+1 
-9 NRTAMIDAAAKTTGA
+9 A
-24 GKYTD
+24 
-29 DLSVP
+29 
-34 GMLVGKILHSPY
+34 VG
-46 PHARIRRID
+46 
-55 TSRAEKCEG
+55 E
-64 VVAVVV
+64 
-70 GQDAPNPYGI
+70 DAPKTYGI
-80 LPVGHDEYA
+80 LPVGHDEYP

-102 ACVVAVSESIAE
+102 ACVVATSEAIADQ
-114 TALELIDVEY
+114 ALELVDVDY
-124 EVLPAYFDPEESMKA
+124 EVLPGYFDPEESMKA
-139 VTDLIHDSKPGNLEK
+139 QSDLIHDHKPNNIEK

-163 DQGFAG
+163 ERGFAE
-169 ADQIAEAR
+169 ADQVAEAR
-177 FIANEVTHAAMEPH
+177 FISNEVTHAAMEPH
-191 STLASF
+191 STVASF

-229 EMPMAQIRVIK
+229 EMPMQQIRVIK

-264 RKAQAAVK
+264 RKAKAPVK

-301 GRITAV
+301 GGITAV

-334 ALYDIPNIQY
+334 ALYDIPNIQF

-392 NLLQPP
+392 NLLKPP

-410 GLPECIEKTVDRS
+410 GLPECIEKTVERS
-423 GWKQRKGK
+423 GWKERKGK
-431 LPRGRGLGI
+431 LAKGRGLGI

-487 TMTAQIAAEVLGCSL
+487 TMTAQIAAETLGCSL
-502 PRVRVIAADTDLTPI
+502 SRIRVVAADTDLTPI

-535 RAASEVKRLIAAAAA
+535 RAAGEVKKLIAAAAA
-550 KKMGCAAEDLI
+550 KTMSCDPEDVVFRDDLVTKKVCVGTDAVVRPAE
-561 FRNDQV
+561 QGS
-567 LRKNA
+567 A
-572 AASVGELADKSVR
+572 
-585 TTQDE
+585 

-607 QKRKEEGPKEKM
+607 QKRKEEGPKAAM
-619 SFEEAVVAAIDFHGG
+619 TFEEAVVAAIDFHGA
-634 LTGTGSYAPPQE
+634 LTGSGSYAPPAE

-664 YSAQVA
+664 YSTQVA
-670 EVSVDEETGEVVVHK
+670 EVSVDEETGEVTVHK

-732 LLEYRSPSSVESPEV
+732 LLEYRSPSAVESPEV

-786 GVRLRES
+786 GVRLHES
-793 PFTPERVLSALRAK
+793 PFTPERVLAALRTKKQAK
-807 RNARALNLTKVLT
+807 TLNLTEGI
-820 RLLRHASANTAD
+820 D
-832 RCASKVRARNATRSI
+832 
-847 HRGEKCRPP
+847 P
-856 RAVPIEPYKV
+856 
-866 QTAPAQNCRR
+866 TAPGRFR
-876 RNRVSRGTFDA
+876 EHGGSLWFKGKGPERHPLDPSRQAD
-887 CRAWQLARAGSNSHP
+887 ARAG
-902 NHCRRHRFNSI
+902 
-913 DAAETIRAGARSRSA
+913 GA
-928 RNRSAARHPAAA
+928 
-940 RRRRRNR
+940 
-947 GPHHAPRHRAL
+947 
-958 RLSAP
+958 
-963 ALCGP
+963 
-968 HRSSGDRG
+968 D
-976 IARTAEHGHHR
+976 
-987 R
+987 

>member
-1 MSDFSIIG
+1 MSNDFSIIG
-9 NRTAMIDAAAKTTGA
+9 KPTAMIDAAEKTTGV
-24 GKYTD
+24 GKYAD

-34 GMLVGKILHSPY
+34 GMLIGKILHSPY
-46 PHARIRRID
+46 PHARIKRID
-55 TSRAEKCEG
+55 TSRAEQLKG
-64 VVAVVV
+64 VVTVAV
-70 GQDAPNPYGI
+70 GQDAPNPFGI
-80 LPVGHDEYA
+80 LPVGHDEYP

-102 ACVVAVSESIAE
+102 ACVVAVSEAIAE
-114 TALELIDVEY
+114 KALELIDVDY
-124 EVLPAYFDPEESMKA
+124 ELLPAYFDPEESMKA
-139 VTDLIHDSKPGNLEK
+139 ESDLIHDRKPHNLEK

-163 DQGFAG
+163 DQGFAE
-169 ADQIAEAR
+169 ADHVCEAR
-177 FIANEVTHAAMEPH
+177 FLANEVTHAAMEPH
-191 STLASF
+191 CTLASF
-197 EIDPHTGKPGRLTV
+197 EIDPHTGTQGRLTV

-229 EMPMAQIRVIK
+229 EMPMQQIRVIK

-257 IIAAIAA
+257 IIAAVAA
-264 RKAQAAVK
+264 RKANAPVK

-285 GRPRTIID
+285 GRPRTIVD
-293 LKTGVKKD
+293 LKTGIKND

-379 LAIGMDPAEIRQR
+379 AKAGIDPAEIRQR
-392 NLLQPP
+392 NLLKPP

-410 GLPECIEKTVDRS
+410 GLPECIETTVERS

-431 LPRGRGLGI
+431 LGMGRGLGI

-474 VYTGASEIGQGSD
+474 VYTGASDIGQGSD

-502 PRVRVIAADTDLTPI
+502 ARVRVIAADTDLTPI

-528 MAGNATL
+528 MNGNASL
-535 RAASEVKRLIAAAAA
+535 RAAQDVKKRIAAAAA
-550 KKMGCAAEDLI
+550 KKMNCAAEDLV
-561 FRNDQV
+561 FRDDV
-567 LRKNA
+567 VFKKGSPAPAVKR
-572 AASVGELADKSVR
+572 DKEEEVEV
-585 TTQDE
+585 TQAG

-607 QKRKEEGPKEKM
+607 QKRKEEGPKEWM
-619 SFEEAVVAAIDFHGG
+619 TFEEAVVAAIDFHGA
-634 LTGTGSYAPPQE
+634 LSGTGSYAPPPE
-646 ARGGKHKGA
+646 ARGGKHKGG

-670 EVSVDEETGEVVVHK
+670 EVSVDEDTGEVTVHK

-727 LMNPG
+727 LMNG
-732 LLEYRSPSSVESPEV
+732 GMLEYRSPSAVESPEI
-747 EPIIVESVDPEGPFG
+747 EPIIVESIDPEGPFG

-772 ATIPAIANAIYDAV
+772 ATIPAISNAIYDAV
-786 GVRLRES
+786 GVRLHES
-793 PFTPERVLSALRAK
+793 PFTPERVLAALRAK
-807 RNARALNLTKVLT
+807 RKEKALNLTEGVDPTAPT
-820 RLLRHASANTAD
+820 RFREHGGSLCFKGKGPDRHALD
-832 RCASKVRARNATRSI
+832 
-847 HRGEKCRPP
+847 P
-856 RAVPIEPYKV
+856 
-866 QTAPAQNCRR
+866 
-876 RNRVSRGTFDA
+876 
-887 CRAWQLARAGSNSHP
+887 
-902 NHCRRHRFNSI
+902 
-913 DAAETIRAGARSRSA
+913 
-928 RNRSAARHPAAA
+928 A
-940 RRRRRNR
+940 RREEPTVA
-947 GPHHAPRHRAL
+947 G
-958 RLSAP
+958 
-963 ALCGP
+963 G
-968 HRSSGDRG
+968 GD
-976 IARTAEHGHHR
+976 
-987 R
+987 

>member
-1 MSDFSIIG
+1 MNSKFSIIG
-9 NRTAMIDAAAKTTGA
+9 KPTAMVDAAEKTTGS

-34 GMLVGKILHSPY
+34 GMLVGNLLHSPY
-46 PHARIRRID
+46 PPARIKAID
-55 TSRAEKCEG
+55 TSKAEKLDG
-64 VVAVVV
+64 VVAVAV
-70 GQDAPNPYGI
+70 GQDAPKTYGI
-80 LPVGHDEYA
+80 LPVGHDEYP

-102 ACVVAVSESIAE
+102 ACVVATSEAIAE
-114 TALELIDVEY
+114 RALELIDVDY
-124 EVLPAYFDPEESMKA
+124 EVLPGYFDPEESMKA
-139 VTDLIHDSKPGNLEK
+139 KSDLIHDHKLNNIEK

-163 DQGFAG
+163 ERGLAE
-169 ADQIAEAR
+169 ADQVAEAR
-177 FIANEVTHAAMEPH
+177 FISNEVTHAAMEPH

-229 EMPMAQIRVIK
+229 EMPMQQIRVIK

-264 RKAQAAVK
+264 RKAKAPVK

-334 ALYDIPNIQY
+334 ALYDIPNIQF

-379 LAIGMDPAEIRQR
+379 SAIGMDPAEIRRR
-392 NLLQPP
+392 NLLHSP

-410 GLPECIEKTVDRS
+410 GLPECIEKTVERS
-423 GWKQRKGK
+423 GWKERKGK
-431 LPRGRGLGI
+431 LAKGRGLGI

-487 TMTAQIAAEVLGCSL
+487 TMTAQIAAETLGCSL
-502 PRVRVIAADTDLTPI
+502 SRIRVVAADTDLTPI

-535 RAASEVKRLIAAAAA
+535 RAAGEVKKLIAAAAA
-550 KKMGCAAEDLI
+550 KTMSCDPEDVVFRDDLI
-561 FRNDQV
+561 TKKV
-567 LRKNA
+567 C
-572 AASVGELADKSVR
+572 VGTDAVVR
-585 TTQDE
+585 PAEQGSA

-607 QKRKEEGPKEKM
+607 QKRKEEGPKE
-619 SFEEAVVAAIDFHGG
+619 STTFEEAVVTAIDFHGA
-634 LTGTGSYAPPQE
+634 LTGTGSYAPPAE

-670 EVSVDEETGEVVVHK
+670 EVSVDEETGEVTVHK

-786 GVRLRES
+786 GVRLHES
-793 PFTPERVLSALRAK
+793 PFTPERVLAALRAK
-807 RNARALNLTKVLT
+807 KLAKTLNLTEGI
-820 RLLRHASANTAD
+820 D
-832 RCASKVRARNATRSI
+832 
-847 HRGEKCRPP
+847 P
-856 RAVPIEPYKV
+856 
-866 QTAPAQNCRR
+866 TAP
-876 RNRVSRGTFDA
+876 SRFREHG
-887 CRAWQLARAGSNSHP
+887 GSLWFKGKGP
-902 NHCRRHRFNSI
+902 
-913 DAAETIRAGARSRSA
+913 D
-928 RNRSAARHPAAA
+928 RHPLDPSRQAD
-940 RRRRRNR
+940 
-947 GPHHAPRHRAL
+947 
-958 RLSAP
+958 AP
-963 ALCGP
+963 AG
-968 HRSSGDRG
+968 GAD
-976 IARTAEHGHHR
+976 
-987 R
+987 

>member
-1 MSDFSIIG
+1 MTDYSIIG
-9 NRTAMIDAAAKTTGA
+9 KPTAMIDAAQKTTGA

-34 GMLVGKILHSPY
+34 GMLTGKILHSPY
-46 PHARIRRID
+46 PHARIRHID
-55 TSRAEKCEG
+55 TSRAESCEG
-64 VVAVVV
+64 VVAVAT
-70 GQDAPNPYGI
+70 GRDAPNPYGI
-80 LPVGHDEYA
+80 LPVGHDEYP

-102 ACVVAVSESIAE
+102 ACVIAVSEAIAE
-114 TALELIDVEY
+114 KALELIEVEY
-124 EVLPAYFDPEESMKA
+124 EVLPAYFDPEQSMKA
-139 VTDLIHDSKPGNLEK
+139 QTDLIHESKPGNLEK
-154 DYHHVFGDP
+154 DYHHVFGEP
-163 DQGFAG
+163 DKGFAE
-169 ADQIAEAR
+169 ADQVAEAR

-197 EIDPHTGKPGRLTV
+197 ELDPHTGKPGRLTV

-221 QHKLSLVL
+221 QHKLALVL
-229 EMPMAQIRVIK
+229 EMPMSQIRVIK

-257 IIAAIAA
+257 IIAAVAA
-264 RKAQAAVK
+264 RKAQAPVK

-293 LKTGVKKD
+293 LKTGVKSD

-379 LAIGMDPAEIRQR
+379 AQIEMDPAEIRRR

-431 LPRGRGLGI
+431 LPQGRGLGI

-487 TMTAQIAAEVLGCSL
+487 TMTAQVAAEVLGCSL

-535 RAASEVKRLIAAAAA
+535 RAAGEVKKLIAAAAA
-550 KKMGCAAEDLI
+550 HKMKCAAGVLI
-561 FRNDQV
+561 FREDLVFKQGSEPPV
-567 LRKNA
+567 VKKDVKKNHA
-572 AASVGELADKSVR
+572 EEIEV
-585 TTQDE
+585 TQAG

-607 QKRKEEGPKEKM
+607 QKRKEEGPKDWM
-619 SFEEAVVAAIDFHGG
+619 TFEEAVVAAIDFHGA
-634 LTGTGSYAPPQE
+634 LTGTGSYAPPQD

-670 EVSVDEETGEVVVHK
+670 EVSVDEETGEVIVHK

-747 EPIIVESVDPEGPFG
+747 EPIIVESIDPEGPFG

-786 GVRLRES
+786 GVRLHES
-793 PFTPERVLSALRAK
+793 PFTPERVLAALRSKRSAK
-807 RNARALNLTKVLT
+807 ALNLTEGVDPTSPT
-820 RLLRHASANTAD
+820 RFREHGGALCFNGKGPARHALDPSRREAPSVTGGAD
-832 RCASKVRARNATRSI
+832 
-847 HRGEKCRPP
+847 
-856 RAVPIEPYKV
+856 
-866 QTAPAQNCRR
+866 
-876 RNRVSRGTFDA
+876 
-887 CRAWQLARAGSNSHP
+887 
-902 NHCRRHRFNSI
+902 
-913 DAAETIRAGARSRSA
+913 
-928 RNRSAARHPAAA
+928 
-940 RRRRRNR
+940 
-947 GPHHAPRHRAL
+947 
-958 RLSAP
+958 
-963 ALCGP
+963 
-968 HRSSGDRG
+968 
-976 IARTAEHGHHR
+976 
-987 R
+987 